1 MAAAGDRRVKT
12 LRLGVA
18 AAVVDGAI
26 VPGDVSI
33 ADERIAEVGL
43 RPAGGGT
50 AVPGL
55 IDLQVNGFGGVDFLT
70 DADDEAWR
78 QAAERLRAA
87 GVTAFQPTLITAPP
101 AAVREALER
110 AARLQQAAGAG
121 ARILGVHLEGP
132 FLAPKRLGTHPA
144 EHRRE
149 PDLRLLR
156 DYLGRGPVTMLT
168 LAPELDGAWA
178 LVDELADRGVVV
190 SLGHSVAS
198 AAVAD
203 AAFDRGARAVTH
215 VLNAMSPIAARE
227 PGLAGAAL
235 ARDDVTVLSIVDG
248 VHLAEDTVRLV
259 WRAAAGR
266 LAVTSDA
273 IAAAAMGDGAYALGT
288 VRVEVRDG
296 RATSAGGAIAGG
308 VGTVADALRRL
319 VELGAPLEQAVA
331 AATGIPARLLGR
343 DDVGTLRPGAR
354 ADIAVL
360 DGELLVERVL
370 LAGADR
376 EAVA

>member
-1 MAAAGDRRVKT
+1 VAAAGDRRVKT